1 MKFRKSISV
10 LSALMLLAGS
20 ANSIAFA
27 AAKGSGD
34 VDANG
39 KVEIAD
45 AILLARW
52 LAEDSEAVVS
62 AEGRINADL
71 NGDDGIDTDDQA
83 LLLRRLAGC
92 PEETQPAERRSVD
105 LLAGVEKGNV
115 KTLAPAAKEFTAA
128 QAKFSADLLRQIQGA
143 EEDKNKN
150 LLISPVSVSLA
161 LGMTMNGAKGETL
174 EEMQKVLGS
183 DLTAEKL
190 NQYYAGWS
198 YQLLQPNLITVWDC
212 DEVGN
217 MKRVDVES
225 TPITLA
231 NAIWF
236 RDDERMIHVPDLFLQ
251 TTADYYKAG
260 AFKAPFDDTTVADI
274 NGWCD
279 ENTHHMIPSVIDYL
293 PEDAVMVLANAL
305 TFEDMWAEQYE
316 DYQVRDDIF
325 NAANGTKR
333 DVEMMSGSEGI
344 YLNDG
349 QATGFVK
356 YYRDPRYSFAA
367 VLPNEGVSLDEYIAS
382 LDGEKLQNLLNTKEY
397 CEVNTKMPK
406 FEFDYEL
413 NMNDTLKALGM
424 PTAFLPGIADFTG
437 LNDLEG
443 MPTWIGKVIHKT
455 HIDLSES
462 GTKAAAVTAVI
473 MEAGCAIEPDK
484 PEPKEVTLD
493 RPFLFMI
500 VDNTTELPIFIGTV
514 KDIQPAE

>member
-1 MKFRKSISV
+1 
-10 LSALMLLAGS
+10 
-20 ANSIAFA
+20 
-27 AAKGSGD
+27 
-34 VDANG
+34 
-39 KVEIAD
+39 
-45 AILLARW
+45 
-52 LAEDSEAVVS
+52 
-62 AEGRINADL
+62 
-71 NGDDGIDTDDQA
+71 
-83 LLLRRLAGC
+83 
-92 PEETQPAERRSVD
+92 
-105 LLAGVEKGNV
+105 
-115 KTLAPAAKEFTAA
+115 
-128 QAKFSADLLRQIQGA
+128 
-143 EEDKNKN
+143 
-150 LLISPVSVSLA
+150 
-161 LGMTMNGAKGETL
+161 
-174 EEMQKVLGS
+174 
-183 DLTAEKL
+183 
-190 NQYYAGWS
+190 
-198 YQLLQPNLITVWDC
+198 
-212 DEVGN
+212 
-217 MKRVDVES
+217 
-225 TPITLA
+225 
-231 NAIWF
+231 
-236 RDDERMIHVPDLFLQ
+236 
-251 TTADYYKAG
+251 
-260 AFKAPFDDTTVADI
+260 
-274 NGWCD
+274 
-279 ENTHHMIPSVIDYL
+279 
-293 PEDAVMVLANAL
+293 
-305 TFEDMWAEQYE
+305 
-316 DYQVRDDIF
+316 
-325 NAANGTKR
+325 
-333 DVEMMSGSEGI
+333 MMSGSEGI

-424 PTAFLPGIADFTG
+424 PTAFLPGIADFSG